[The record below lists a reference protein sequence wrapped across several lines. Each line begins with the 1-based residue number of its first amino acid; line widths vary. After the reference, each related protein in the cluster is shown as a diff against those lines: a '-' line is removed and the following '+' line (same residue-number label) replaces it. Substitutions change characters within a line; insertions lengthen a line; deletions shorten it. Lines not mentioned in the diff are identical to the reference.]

1 MGVHWKLQFLGGI
14 QYIGGNCLKGGLG
27 KFPGLR
33 GDLAENSAVFLRGVG
48 WGDTPMYIMW
58 L

>member
-1 MGVHWKLQFLGGI
+1 MGFRMRNFNIMGVHWKLQFLGGI

-33 GDLAENSAVFLRGVG
+33 GDLAENSAVF
-48 WGDTPMYIMW
+48 T
-58 L
+58 